1 MIVTGYRN
9 SLHSNLVLFKY
20 EQPFGYNDGVFGLYI
35 PIWFYSNLSVAGTLS
50 VTEDAL
56 HSNLVLFKFVRDTK
70 KKKSQAFTFQ
80 SGSIQIL
87 YVQYDRDYRDTFTF
101 QSGSI
106 QIIRFISWW
115 SRWKTFTFQSGSIQ
129 IFTAQS
135 FTASY
140 ITFTFQSGSIQ
151 MCLFGLTFL
160 CQKFFTFQS
169 GSIQMVL
176 NKYRENF
183 CKPLHSNLVL
193 FKCWGKFFLNLSVTS
208 LHSNLVLFKCF

>member
-1 MIVTGYRN
+1 MMRAIKRLYIPIWFYSNLPFNLAKLTKEFT
-9 SLHSNLVLFKY
+9 LHSNLVLFKY

-106 QIIRFISWW
+106 QIIRFIS
-115 SRWKTFTFQSGSIQ
+115 
-129 IFTAQS
+129 
-135 FTASY
+135 
-140 ITFTFQSGSIQ
+140 
-151 MCLFGLTFL
+151 
-160 CQKFFTFQS
+160 
-169 GSIQMVL
+169 
-176 NKYRENF
+176 
-183 CKPLHSNLVL
+183 
-193 FKCWGKFFLNLSVTS
+193 
-208 LHSNLVLFKCF
+208 

>member
-1 MIVTGYRN
+1 MFIALFDYALHSNLVLFKSYGVVIVTGYRN

-106 QIIRFISWW
+106 QI
-115 SRWKTFTFQSGSIQ
+115 
-129 IFTAQS
+129 FTAQS

-151 MCLFGLTFL
+151 ML
-160 CQKFFTFQS
+160 
-169 GSIQMVL
+169 
-176 NKYRENF
+176 
-183 CKPLHSNLVL
+183 
-193 FKCWGKFFLNLSVTS
+193 LSQNS
-208 LHSNLVLFKCF
+208 MIS